1 MGETAVRGADTPRYN
16 PLIPSFRNVLDSI
29 PNTELLLMDAP
40 PVCIRT
46 LTRSRGCPTSTQHA
60 PPTPPE
66 MKDFRAE
73 SDFGAS
79 FSLIFGDADLVSF
92 VSSFVVMVGLTS
104 VEEEVAVD
112 IMRDDEM
119 NRVLLLCGVT
129 SDDNVI
135 QLVF

>member
-1 MGETAVRGADTPRYN
+1 
-16 PLIPSFRNVLDSI
+16 
-29 PNTELLLMDAP
+29 
-40 PVCIRT
+40 
-46 LTRSRGCPTSTQHA
+46 
-60 PPTPPE
+60 

-73 SDFGAS
+73 SDVGAS
-79 FSLIFGDADLVSF
+79 FSSIFGDACLVSF